1 MARKTHKLEISFFL
15 IIFSRRHSCPPEQRV
30 RKLEG
35 EEEEKL
41 YESLNPMTNDMQS
54 DSDEMTP
61 EDGKCSK
68 KYFNFIDKIFKVHI
82 STCFVFSYIRVKI
95 LVHTFYTEIVT

>member
-68 KYFNFIDKIFKVHI
+68 KYFNFIHKIFKVY
-82 STCFVFSYIRVKI
+82 TYFVFSYIRVKI